1 MLSAH
6 TNAEGAVNSV
16 KVDVPSETWE
26 GDKATLTCTVS
37 NSDSYWE
44 LLWYNGSEA
53 NLIYYCDSEADSE
66 VHNDRCTGQ
75 LDGKVH
81 RLSISSTTVAD
92 ENTYICKVG
101 TETGSAD
108 LTVNGEFST
117 KH

>member
-1 MLSAH
+1 MISAH
-6 TNAEGAVNSV
+6 TNAGGAVNNV

-26 GDKATLTCTVS
+26 GDNVTLTCTITT
-37 NSDSYWE
+37 SDSYWE
-44 LLWYNGSEA
+44 LLWYNGSEP
-53 NLIYYCDSEADSE
+53 NLIYYCDSDTDSQAY
-66 VHNDRCTGQ
+66 NDRCTGQ

-81 RLSISSTTVAD
+81 RLSISPTTVAD
-92 ENTYICKVG
+92 ENTYICQIG